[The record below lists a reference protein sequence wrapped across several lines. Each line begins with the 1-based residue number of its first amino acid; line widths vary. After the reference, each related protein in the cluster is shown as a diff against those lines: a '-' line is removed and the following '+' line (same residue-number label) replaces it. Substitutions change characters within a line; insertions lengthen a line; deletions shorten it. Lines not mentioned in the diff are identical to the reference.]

1 MDFSENGSIE
11 FFDKAQSE
19 HCKTLR
25 YTLFIS
31 IWSLMSADE
40 WNKVDGKLSKY
51 DEVTVDGEF
60 ILLVIQGQ
68 ASTKNIFGKLWL
80 LNLTGTFTE

>member
-1 MDFSENGSIE
+1 
-11 FFDKAQSE
+11 
-19 HCKTLR
+19 
-25 YTLFIS
+25 
-31 IWSLMSADE
+31 MSADE

-68 ASTKNIFGKLWL
+68 ASTKNIFGKL
-80 LNLTGTFTE
+80 